1 MRLFNQ
7 DTKVQALKRAPLF
20 DGLSKKELVALARVT
35 EDLEVPAGGVLC
47 KEGETGQE
55 FFVIVDGKIEVT
67 RKGRRLAA
75 RGGGDFVGEIALLE
89 DVPRTATVK
98 AKTTLRVFVLTRQG
112 LSASDRRE
120 PVRGAQGHARARPP
134 GDGAVAGSDAGV
146 AVGAMRACARR
157 PMGLGSPGYLLGE
170 LPWPPELLH
179 GT

>member
-1 MRLFNQ
+1 M
-7 DTKVQALKRAPLF
+7 
-20 DGLSKKELVALARVT
+20 T
-35 EDLEVPAGGVLC
+35 EDLEIPAGGVLC

-98 AKTTLRVFVLTRQG
+98 AKTGLRVFVLTRKDFRHLIDENPSVERKVMRALARRVMD
-112 LSASDRRE
+112 LSRTRRWRSGALLPGPALVLSCTAIRTVARGARE
-120 PVRGAQGHARARPP
+120 PP
-134 GDGAVAGSDAGV
+134 G
-146 AVGAMRACARR
+146 ACAHS

-170 LPWPPELLH
+170 LPWPPELLQ